1 MPIYKTL
8 ILNKEIAVNYKE
20 NEKEKLIAA
29 IKSINLKLESYDNL
43 NGKISDHKLLSFLAI
58 KLQAEILQLNHTNK
72 EKDILEKK
80 IIESNSQNIS
90 LNDRL
95 YKLNQENQKLI
106 KDNNLINQEL
116 INIKKQ
122 IDLIINLIK
131 KAYE

>member
-72 EKDILEKK
+72 EKDILEK

-90 LNDRL
+90 LNDKL

-116 INIKKQ
+116 INIQSNRFNYKS
-122 IDLIINLIK
+122 N
-131 KAYE
+131 

>member
-90 LNDRL
+90 LNDEL

-106 KDNNLINQEL
+106 K
-116 INIKKQ
+116 
-122 IDLIINLIK
+122 III
-131 KAYE
+131 

>member
-90 LNDRL
+90 LNDKL

-116 INIKKQ
+116 INIQKQ

-131 KAYE
+131 KTYE